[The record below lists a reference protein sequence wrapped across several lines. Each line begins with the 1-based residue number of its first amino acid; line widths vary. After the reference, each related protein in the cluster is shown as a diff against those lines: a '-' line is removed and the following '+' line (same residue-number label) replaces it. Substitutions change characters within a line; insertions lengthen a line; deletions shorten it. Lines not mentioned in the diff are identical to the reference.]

1 MNVGQHRRWWWKE
14 YTSKIYLNLSPW
26 FFTWL
31 YPGHLGFWPMG
42 VDQYTDFSC
51 IALKQTKAGPRSSGT
66 PFLYFF
72 NVLHYIIL
80 HYHAVLCCIYILIC
94 RYVMLCY
101 FIMLCYRVV
110 LCYVMLG
117 APAPQTNLC
126 QCLFISGTRFPRK
139 IQDVTC
145 IISHRWIN

>member
-1 MNVGQHRRWWWKE
+1 
-14 YTSKIYLNLSPW
+14 
-26 FFTWL
+26 
-31 YPGHLGFWPMG
+31 MG
-42 VDQYTDFSC
+42 EDQYTDFLC
-51 IALKQTKAGPRSSGT
+51 IALKQTKAGPRSLGT

-72 NVLHYIIL
+72 NVLYYIIL
-80 HYHAVLCCIYILIC
+80 HYHAVLCCIYIMIC
-94 RYVMLCY
+94 CYFMLCY

-126 QCLFISGTRFPRK
+126 QCQSSGTRFPRK
-139 IQDVTC
+139 VQDVTC